1 MVISINPT
9 ELELFKENENE
20 NKSFASGKARRTK
33 NDRKKIPEEGK
44 FIKIEQLLYKWNFI

>member
-1 MVISINPT
+1 MVISIHPT

-20 NKSFASGKARRTK
+20 NKSFVSGKARRTK

-44 FIKIEQLLYKWNFI
+44 FIKIEQLLNK